1 MKKSLKNV
9 ALKDL
14 AGLVNSHLK
23 KHGIDAVL
31 TGGAC
36 VTIFSNNKYQSLD
49 LDFVTN
55 AAEFKTKEIQ
65 TAMAELKFK
74 RAAEG
79 FFMRKDCPYIVEF
92 IPPPLAI
99 GGEPVKKIVTIKTK
113 AGNLR
118 ILSPT
123 DCVKDRLA
131 AFYHWDDPQSLEQA
145 LMVAKR
151 RRVDLKE
158 VKRWSKVE
166 GHPKKCKEFLQR
178 LRAKK

>member
-1 MKKSLKNV
+1 MRKSLRSIS
-9 ALKDL
+9 LKDL
-14 AGLVNSHLK
+14 AGLVNSGLK
-23 KHGIDAVL
+23 KYGIDAVL

-55 AAEFKTKEIQ
+55 AAEHKTKEIHR
-65 TAMAELKFK
+65 AMKELRFE

-79 FFMRKDCPYIVEF
+79 FFARKDCPYIVEI

-99 GGEPVKKIVTIKTK
+99 GSEPVSRVVTIRTA

-131 AFYHWDDPQSLEQA
+131 AFYHWNDPQSLEQA
-145 LMVAKR
+145 LMVASY

-158 VKRWSKVE
+158 IKRWSKVE
-166 GHPKKCKEFLQR
+166 GHSKKYQEFLRQ
-178 LRAKK
+178 LKKRK

>member
-1 MKKSLKNV
+1 MKKSLKKIP
-9 ALKDL
+9 LKEL
-14 AGLVNSHLK
+14 AGLVSSHLQ
-23 KHGIDAVL
+23 KHGIGAVL

-55 AAEFKTKEIQ
+55 AAEFKAKEIQ
-65 TAMAELKFK
+65 KAMQELEFD

-79 FFMRKDCPYIVEF
+79 FFMRRDCPYIVEF

-99 GGEPVKKIVTIKTK
+99 GSEPVDKVVTIRTK
-113 AGNLR
+113 RGSLKL
-118 ILSPT
+118 LSPT

-131 AFYHWDDPQSLEQA
+131 AFYYWDDPQSLEQA
-145 LMVAKR
+145 LMVANC

-158 VKRWSKVE
+158 IKRWSKVE
-166 GHPKKCKEFLQR
+166 GQLKKYNKFLKQ
-178 LRAKK
+178 LSK